1 MIRKDK
7 RFLQD
12 RCYVQNSKQENFE
25 LGLRMENVLQPDKL
39 KQVQEIIFSRKT
51 RKVIHPSAIFNNMPV
66 VCSSCETFR
75 YTT

>member
-12 RCYVQNSKQENFE
+12 RCSVQNSKQENFE
-25 LGLRMENVLQPDKL
+25 DKL